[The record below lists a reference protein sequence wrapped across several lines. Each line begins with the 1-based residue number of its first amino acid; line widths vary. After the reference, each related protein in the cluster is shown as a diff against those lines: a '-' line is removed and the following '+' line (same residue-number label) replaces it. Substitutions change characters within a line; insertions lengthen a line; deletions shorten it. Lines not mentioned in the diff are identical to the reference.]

1 MQKEILIKYTYFE
14 DYNSLEKEDVVLI
27 NKAYVALENAYAP
40 YSNFQVAASVLLSN
54 DEVVVGNN
62 QENISFPSGLCAE
75 RVALFYANANYKESV
90 KTMVIVSK
98 GNLIQNSQVISPC
111 GSCRQVILESEKRQC
126 KPIKLVLVG
135 QDKSVYV
142 FNSILD
148 LLQFGFG
155 L

>member
-1 MQKEILIKYTYFE
+1 MQKEILIKYKYFE

-62 QENISFPSGLCAE
+62 QENIAFPSGLCAE

-111 GSCRQVILESEKRQC
+111 GSCRQVILESEKRQGEQ
-126 KPIKLVLVG
+126 IKIVLVG
-135 QDKSVYV
+135 QDKSVYI

-148 LLQFGFG
+148 LLPFGFG

>member
-62 QENISFPSGLCAE
+62 QENIAFPSGLCAE

-111 GSCRQVILESEKRQC
+111 GSCRQVILESEKRQGEQ
-126 KPIKLVLVG
+126 IKIVLVG
-135 QDKSVYV
+135 QDKSVYI

-148 LLQFGFG
+148 LLPFGFG

>member
-62 QENISFPSGLCAE
+62 QENIAFPSGLCAE

-111 GSCRQVILESEKRQC
+111 GSCRQVILESEKRQG

-148 LLQFGFG
+148 LLPFGFG

>member
-27 NKAYVALENAYAP
+27 NKSYVALENAYAP

-54 DEVVVGNN
+54 DEVVLGNN
-62 QENISFPSGLCAE
+62 QENIAFPSGLCAE

-111 GSCRQVILESEKRQC
+111 GSCRQVILESEKRQGEQ
-126 KPIKLVLVG
+126 IKIVLVG
-135 QDKSVYV
+135 QDKSVYI

-148 LLQFGFG
+148 LLPFGFG